1 MKVGMATHV
10 GKVRETNED
19 SMGRKD
25 TLLVLADG
33 MGGCNAGEV
42 ASALVV
48 ERVLA
53 IEAEGSEFI
62 DILPISL
69 NKANRALLDYASLH
83 RECSGMGT
91 TVAIV
96 KVETDRIY
104 VAHVG
109 DSRVY
114 WWHEGILTQL
124 TTDHS
129 LVEELVRGGGITKE
143 QAKCHPQ
150 KNVLTRALGTPGEI
164 KVECKE
170 HPVTKGDR
178 ILLCTDGLTV
188 MLDNEEIA
196 SILALDLSPQE
207 SAEYLVK
214 TANDKGGI
222 DNISVIIAQV

>member
-1 MKVGMATHV
+1 MKVGMVTHV

-19 SMGRKD
+19 SMGRKG

-53 IEAEGSEFI
+53 IEAKGPEFMEV
-62 DILPISL
+62 LPLSL
-69 NKANRALLDYASLH
+69 NNANRALLDYASLH
-83 RECSGMGT
+83 QECSGMGT

-96 KVETDRIY
+96 KVEIDRIY

-114 WWHEGILTQL
+114 QWHEGILTQL

-129 LVEELVRGGGITKE
+129 LVEELVRRGGITKE
-143 QAKCHPQ
+143 QAKDHPQ
-150 KNVLTRALGTPGEI
+150 KNVLTRALGTPGNIE
-164 KVECKE
+164 VECTE
-170 HPVTKGDR
+170 HRINKGDL
-178 ILLCTDGLTV
+178 ILLCTDGLTS
-188 MLDNEEIA
+188 MLDNDEIA
-196 SILALDLSPQE
+196 SILALGLSPQE
-207 SAEYLVK
+207 SAEALVQA
-214 TANDKGGI
+214 ANEKGGI